1 MMGVM
6 HEDVK
11 IEGLEDG
18 MGEQDDRS
26 EGNALRSFLLQRPLN
41 GVERM
46 GFEVEVK
53 GKLEQNNS
61 RCCCARV
68 INKIDDIC

>member
-46 GFEVEVK
+46 GFEVVSFRKREYDRA
-53 GKLEQNNS
+53 GT
-61 RCCCARV
+61 
-68 INKIDDIC
+68 